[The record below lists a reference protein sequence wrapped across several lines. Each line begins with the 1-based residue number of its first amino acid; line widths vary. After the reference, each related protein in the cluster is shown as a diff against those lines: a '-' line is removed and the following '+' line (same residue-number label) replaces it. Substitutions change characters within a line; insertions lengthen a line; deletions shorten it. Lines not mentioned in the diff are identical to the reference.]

1 MSLKDI
7 SDWCFSFVTL
17 FNLQGTRR
25 RLSQERNVFYLT
37 TFSLACQALFSTFF
51 GSFFSALP
59 AFRPALLRQLAYSTR
74 TRAVCQALFSLP
86 LKFFQLLASLSSPL
100 ADGLTNITDPPRF
113 VNSFPEKI
121 SKIFPVYLETFFP
134 SHDIV
139 CPEAFHYIYCGG
151 IPCKSRSWPPPSAVW
166 SVRSCLSGPD

>member
-59 AFRPALLRQLAYSTR
+59 TFRPALLRQLAYSTR

-113 VNSFPEKI
+113 VNPFFRFFRVFSSASFFFLPSPGGYFKYI
-121 SKIFPVYLETFFP
+121 NTWPQTFRRKNVKFSYILFP
-134 SHDIV
+134 
-139 CPEAFHYIYCGG
+139 
-151 IPCKSRSWPPPSAVW
+151 
-166 SVRSCLSGPD
+166 

>member
-113 VNSFPEKI
+113 VNPFFGFFYKTAAKRGRRTVSRHPPLYLKLFLQSVGNISLKI
-121 SKIFPVYLETFFP
+121 
-134 SHDIV
+134 H
-139 CPEAFHYIYCGG
+139 
-151 IPCKSRSWPPPSAVW
+151 
-166 SVRSCLSGPD
+166 